1 MHGIKNKGYWESFDD
16 IDGLGHECWCILQDS
31 KSNIWIG
38 TRSGLSRYD
47 GKEFAS
53 FSEKDGLADRDVQCL
68 HQDREGNIWIGTR
81 NGLSRYNGSGFSNFT
96 DGDGLVDNYIWCVQ
110 QDGDGYIWIGTSNGL
125 SRYDGRGMGD
135 CATNSSRGMGDCP
148 HFVNFT
154 REDGLA
160 GDRAWSIQ
168 QDRDGGIWIGTL
180 RGGLSRYDGSEFAA
194 FTTRDGLPSNN
205 IRCLYQD
212 REGNIWIGTTR
223 GLSRYDGRSFVN
235 FSHEDGLT
243 GDNILC
249 IYQDRKG
256 SIWIGIWGGGVCCYD
271 GSEFVNYNAEHG
283 LAHNNVLDIMEDR
296 EGSLWFACHHG
307 GISRYNP
314 YEISH
319 IAEEPVSEVI
329 MLDKAGNLWWGSENI
344 ISQFDGDDV
353 KRHSFEHRIYDLL
366 EDSKSQLWVGTDYG
380 GVFLYDSI
388 EDLKMGKIPHTP
400 GRKEPRN
407 ITTDN
412 GLAGN
417 WVVRI
422 YEDAQGNIWLGTS
435 TGLSRYDGSSFTS
448 FTTEDGLGSNLI
460 SAILQDSNG
469 IFWFGG
475 WEGNGITRYDGE
487 NFQRYTTDDGLID
500 NRVICI
506 IEDDKNNLWI
516 GTSAGVSCYDGRSFS
531 NYTTED
537 GLSGDFVQRM
547 LQDSRGHIWIATLGG
562 GISRFDGRNFQVLT
576 IENGLPS
583 NNVTGIIEEPD
594 GSVVI
599 STYKGVCKYV
609 PDYKIPPL
617 VHIDEVDADRIYED
631 PEEIQISE
639 SSSSIRIKYHGIS
652 FKTKRMRYN
661 YILEGYDRDW
671 VMTWAEEVRYE
682 NLPAGEY
689 TFRVTAI
696 SRDLVYS
703 EQPAELKLGIVAD
716 TRDRVISEL
725 EEKVRERTNE
735 LKEAKDYIDNVIR
748 SMVDTL
754 IVLNPDGTIRTV
766 NQATLDLLGY
776 EEDELI
782 GQPIE
787 MILAEEKLTEA
798 ELDALIE
805 SGFVLSVDREFI
817 RNIENT
823 YVAKDGRRVP
833 VLFSGSSMRDDNGEI
848 QGTVCVAQDI
858 TERKL
863 AQEKL
868 QESEKKYRELVENA
882 NSIILRMDT
891 RGCVRFFNEFAQ
903 SFFGYKEDEIIN
915 QNVVGTIV
923 PETDTLGRDLTEM
936 IQDIGQH
943 PERYTTNENENM
955 LRSGER
961 VWVAWTNKPIF
972 DSSGRVTEILCI
984 GNDITELKRTEEA
997 LKRERD
1003 FTSAVVET
1011 EGALVVV
1018 LDPQGRIV
1026 RFNRACEQT
1035 TGYSFQ
1041 EVKGQY
1047 FWDLFLIPEEMEKV
1061 KGVFGELKAGHFPN
1075 EAENYWLTKAGER
1088 RLIAWSNACLLD
1100 NQGTVEYIIGTGI
1113 DITERKRAEEELRK
1127 HRDHLE
1133 ELVQERTEEL
1143 IKTVERL
1150 QKEISE
1156 RRRAEKALRESEER
1170 YRFLYEESPA
1180 ISLIIDINGTIK
1192 DVNRSLLKELGYSKE
1207 ELIGRNALDFIAS
1220 EQREKAAEQLEKDF
1234 SGEYT
1239 SEIDIGIY
1247 AKDGSIHTIL
1257 FSPGQAILYEG
1268 DAPISILVTGIDITE
1283 RKRAEELARL
1293 REQQLIQTD
1302 KMATLGILVSGVA
1315 HEINNPNNFILLNAK
1330 IFSRVWDDVMPI
1342 IEGYYKNHGDFALA
1356 GMPYTQAHEKIG
1368 QLISGMSQGSQRIQ
1382 RIVQGLKD
1390 FARQDTGDMDQSV
1403 DINSVVEAAVLI
1415 VGNLIRKS
1423 TNQFSCEYGTKIPK
1437 IRGNIQQLE
1446 QVVINLIT
1454 NACQALQD
1462 VGKGLSISTS
1472 YNDSSGKV
1480 VIEVRDEG
1488 IGISQENL
1496 KHVMDPFF
1504 TTNRSSGG
1512 TGLGLSISYNIV
1524 KAHGGDLNFASEPG
1538 RGTTVVLTLP
1548 AMKTNAAGNSAL

>member
-1 MHGIKNKGYWESFDD
+1 MHGIKKKGYWESFDD
-16 IDGLGHECWCILQDS
+16 IDGLGHECWCILQDI

-47 GKEFAS
+47 GKEFIS
-53 FSEKDGLADRDVQCL
+53 FSEKDGLADRNVQCL

-81 NGLSRYNGSGFSNFT
+81 NGLSRYNGPGFSNFT
-96 DGDGLVDNYIWCVQ
+96 HEDGLVDNYIWCIY
-110 QDGDGYIWIGTSNGL
+110 QDRDGYIWIGTSNGL
-125 SRYDGRGMGD
+125 SRYDGKGF
-135 CATNSSRGMGDCP
+135 A
-148 HFVNFT
+148 NFT

-160 GDRAWSIQ
+160 ADRVWSIQ
-168 QDRDGGIWIGTL
+168 QDRDGNIWVGTL
-180 RGGLSRYDGSEFAA
+180 RGGLSRYDGSK
-194 FTTRDGLPSNN
+194 FTNFTYRDGLPNN
-205 IRCLYQD
+205 NVRCLYQD

-235 FSHEDGLT
+235 FTHE
-243 GDNILC
+243 GDPAGDDILC

-256 SIWIGIWGGGVCCYD
+256 SIWIGVLGGGVYCYD
-271 GSEFVNYNAEHG
+271 GNEFVNYNAEHG
-283 LAHNNVLDIMEDR
+283 LAHNNVLDIIEDR

-319 IAEEPVSEVI
+319 IADELVSEVI
-329 MLDKAGNLWWGSENI
+329 MLDKGGNLRWGSENGL
-344 ISQFDGDDV
+344 SQFDGNDI
-353 KRHSFEHRIYDLL
+353 KHHSFEHRIYDLL
-366 EDSKSQLWVGTDYG
+366 EDSKGQLWIGTDYA
-380 GVFLYDSI
+380 GVFVYDSV
-388 EDLKMGKIPHTP
+388 EDFEG
-400 GRKEPRN
+400 KEPRN
-407 ITTDN
+407 ITTDK

-435 TGLSRYDGSSFTS
+435 TGLSRYDGSGFTS

-460 SAILQDSNG
+460 SAILQDSSG
-469 IFWFGG
+469 ILWFGG
-475 WEGNGITRYDGE
+475 WEGDGITRYDGE
-487 NFQRYTTDDGLID
+487 KFQRYTTDDGLID

-506 IEDDKNNLWI
+506 IEDDKSNLWI
-516 GTSAGVSCYDGRSFS
+516 GTSSGVSCYDGKSFS

-609 PDYKIPPL
+609 PDYKTPPL

-631 PEEIQISE
+631 PEEIRISE

-661 YILEGYDRDW
+661 YILEGYDKGW
-671 VMTWAEEVRYE
+671 VATWAEEVRYE
-682 NLPAGEY
+682 NLPVGKY

-696 SRDLVYS
+696 NRDLVYS
-703 EQPAELKLGIVAD
+703 EQPAELRLRIVAD
-716 TRDRVISEL
+716 TRDQVISEL

-798 ELDALIE
+798 ELDNLIE

-823 YVAKDGRRVP
+823 YVAKDGRKIP
-833 VLFSGSSMRDDNGEI
+833 VLFSGSTMHDDNGEI

-858 TERKL
+858 TERKM
-863 AQEKL
+863 AQDKL

-891 RGCVRFFNEFAQ
+891 RGCVTFFNEFAQ

-915 QNVVGTIV
+915 HNVVGTIV
-923 PETDTLGRDLTEM
+923 PQTDTFGRDLAEM

-943 PERYTTNENENM
+943 PDRYTTNENENI
-955 LRSGER
+955 RRNGER

-984 GNDITELKRTEEA
+984 GNDITELKQTEEA

-1026 RFNRACEQT
+1026 RFNRACEQI
-1035 TGYSFQ
+1035 TGYSFH

-1047 FWDLFLIPEEMEKV
+1047 LWDLFLIPEETEKV

-1100 NQGTVEYIIGTGI
+1100 NQGTVEYVIGTGI

-1150 QKEISE
+1150 QKEIAE
-1156 RRRAEKALRESEER
+1156 RRRAERALRESEER

-1180 ISLIIDINGTIK
+1180 ISLIIDINGAIR
-1192 DVNRSLLKELGYSKE
+1192 DVNRSLLKELGYSE
-1207 ELIGRNALDFIAS
+1207 EEIVGRNALDFIAS

-1234 SGEYT
+1234 SGKYT
-1239 SEIDIGIY
+1239 SEIDIGVY
-1247 AKDGSIHTIL
+1247 AKDGSVHTIL

-1268 DAPISILVTGIDITE
+1268 DAPSSILITGIDITE

-1293 REQQLIQTD
+1293 REQQLIQAD
-1302 KMATLGILVSGVA
+1302 KMSTLGILVSGVA

-1342 IEGYYKNHGDFALA
+1342 LGEYYENHGDFALA

-1390 FARQDTGDMDQSV
+1390 FARQDTGDLDQSV

-1415 VGNLIRKS
+1415 VGNLIKKA
-1423 TNQFSCEYGTKIPK
+1423 TNQFCCEYGTSIPK

-1446 QVVINLIT
+1446 QVIINLIT

-1462 VGKGLSISTS
+1462 MEKCLFISTS
-1472 YNDSSGKV
+1472 YNDNSGNV
-1480 VIEVRDEG
+1480 IIEVRDEG

-1524 KAHGGDLNFASEPG
+1524 KAHGGDLSFTSEPG
-1538 RGTTVVLTLP
+1538 KGTTVILTLP
-1548 AMKTNAAGNSAL
+1548 AITPM